1 MKKSQLETLIREA
14 LSEVL
19 NEGAAYK
26 IKFKNGKEEVKNFS
40 SSEEAKQF
48 AKNGN
53 TNIASVTLAENG
65 IQEMAGGIKFKLT
78 DDYEDKI
85 AELPYANSEKRMRWI
100 NGIIEYV
107 DEVGA
112 ASTTTIAQEKF
123 GVPQPRIADYVRDMI
138 RLGILEPEQEGIT
151 PKFMRQNDDEDGD
164 DARDEPEFMDPEGGI
179 AGDMS
184 DEEVDAGFPN
194 MMGAE
199 DEPEI
204 GGDIEKIDKPST
216 SLSPD
221 EVKILLLHGD
231 LLKSIA
237 AIKSDLNKG
246 SRNRN
251 VGGIAGDISGDRGM
265 TDLVNLRRLK
275 AKKEQQLNDLV
286 ADNPWLSR
294 FVVNDNPKNNLP
306 EELDEWT
313 KNKLKY
319 YAGIIK

>member
-1 MKKSQLETLIREA
+1 MKKSQLQDLIREA
-14 LSEVL
+14 FSE
-19 NEGAAYK
+19 
-26 IKFKNGKEEVKNFS
+26 I
-40 SSEEAKQF
+40 
-48 AKNGN
+48 
-53 TNIASVTLAENG
+53 LAEKKTAIVTTATGTKSIPFDDEKELDPLRKDSNVKSIEDTAG
-65 IQEMAGGIKFKLT
+65 KKLKEMAGGISFKLT

-85 AELPYANSEKRMRWI
+85 ADLPYANSEKRMRWI

-138 RLGILEPEQEGIT
+138 RLGILEPEREGIV

-164 DARDEPEFMDPEGGI
+164 DTRDEPEYMDPEGGI

-194 MMGAE
+194 PMGIE

-216 SLSPD
+216 SLSPA

-231 LLKSIA
+231 LQKSIA